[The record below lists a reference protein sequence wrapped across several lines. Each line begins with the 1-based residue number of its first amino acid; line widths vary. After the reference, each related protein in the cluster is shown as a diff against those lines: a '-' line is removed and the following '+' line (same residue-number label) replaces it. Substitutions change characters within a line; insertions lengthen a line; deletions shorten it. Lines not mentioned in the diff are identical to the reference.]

1 MATQQTFAFNPKLLE
16 ALEENW
22 QAEKS
27 GVYTYRTLAE
37 RESDAVRK
45 QKLSQLAEAEELHAS
60 LWATRLRE
68 LGGAEP
74 IYRGSPT
81 GEADTLRNRVGGH
94 DLALRRL
101 EVEESRDI
109 AINCCVNNATV

>member
-1 MATQQTFAFNPKLLE
+1 MATQQTFPFSPKLLE

-37 RESDAVRK
+37 READPVRR
-45 QKLSQLAEAEELHAS
+45 QKLHHLAEAEEHHAS
-60 LWATRLRE
+60 LWAARLRE
-68 LGGAEP
+68 LGSEEP
-74 IYRGSPT
+74 IYRGSLT
-81 GEADTLRNRVGGH
+81 GEADNLRNRLGGNNI
-94 DLALRRL
+94 ALRRL

-109 AINCCVNNATV
+109 AKYGRQL